1 MCAVFGIGSM
11 IYSGLS
17 MGQYF
22 EMPPL
27 DECTN
32 ILVVVTPGL
41 RLAFTFVQ
49 MYFIFLN
56 ASVST
61 TPVTT
66 HACFLIR
73 HLFVM
78 TAVCRLVLKA
88 GVVVCLSDRCV

>member
-1 MCAVFGIGSM
+1 MFGIGSM

-56 ASVST
+56 ASVRT
-61 TPVTT
+61 IPV
-66 HACFLIR
+66 HFYSD
-73 HLFVM
+73 VK
-78 TAVCRLVLKA
+78 VPD
-88 GVVVCLSDRCV
+88 VVKVHSELRVFGDVTVTCSLLM